1 MPFTPGD
8 PNINRNGRPKG
19 SANKITEDLREA
31 FAMVLENKLPDLEI
45 LLARVAADDP
55 AKAIDLM
62 LKLSNR
68 FLPELARTELTGKDG
83 ESLFKDLKFNF
94 GTNDDKGTDTT
105 SGPEESR

>member
-19 SANKITEDLREA
+19 STNKITEDLREA
-31 FAMVLENKLPDLEI
+31 FALVLENKLPDLDL

-68 FLPELARTELTGKDG
+68 FLPELARTEITGKDG
-83 ESLFKDLKFNF
+83 EDLFKNLKFDF
-94 GTNDDKGTDTT
+94 GNGDDKGTEDTQGST
-105 SGPEESR
+105 ESS

>member
-19 SANKITEDLREA
+19 SPNKITEDLREA
-31 FAMVLENKLPDLEI
+31 FALVLENNLPALET

-55 AKAIDLM
+55 KSALELI

-68 FLPELARTELTGKDG
+68 FLPELSRQELTGAGGDD
-83 ESLFKDLKFNF
+83 LFKNLKFDF
-94 GTNDDKGTDTT
+94 GTNDDNGTETT
-105 SGPEESR
+105 

>member
-19 SANKITEDLREA
+19 SPNKITEDLREA
-31 FAMVLENKLPDLEI
+31 FALVLENNLPQLEI

-55 AKAIDLM
+55 KSAMELI

-68 FLPELARTELTGKDG
+68 FLPELSRQELTGNDG
-83 ESLFKDLKFNF
+83 SDLFKNVKFQF
-94 GTNDDKGTDTT
+94 GPDINSEDEREDV
-105 SGPEESR
+105 

>member
-31 FAMVLENKLPDLEI
+31 FALVLESKLPELEL

-55 AKAIDLM
+55 KSAIELM

-68 FLPELARTELTGKDG
+68 FLPELSRQELTGANG
-83 ESLFKDLKFNF
+83 EDLFKNLRFDF
-94 GTNDDKGTDTT
+94 GETDDQGT
-105 SGPEESR
+105 

>member
-19 SANKITEDLREA
+19 SPNKITEELRQA
-31 FAMVLENKLPDLEI
+31 FALVLENNLPALET

-55 AKAIDLM
+55 KSAIELI

-68 FLPELARTELTGKDG
+68 FLPELSRQELTGHDG
-83 ESLFKDLKFNF
+83 SDLFKNIKFNF
-94 GTNDDKGTDTT
+94 GPDINNSD
-105 SGPEESR
+105 ESDNL